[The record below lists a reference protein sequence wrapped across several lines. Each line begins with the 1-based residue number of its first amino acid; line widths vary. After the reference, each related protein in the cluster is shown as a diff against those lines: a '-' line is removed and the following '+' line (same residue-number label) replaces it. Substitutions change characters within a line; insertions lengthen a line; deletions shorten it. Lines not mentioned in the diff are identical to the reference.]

1 MEAVKS
7 ILPALAISAIVSGG
21 TAVMNQ
27 QVHGRLLEDN
37 IKATH
42 ELSKVMQELRFQLGV
57 FSERYV
63 TREELDR
70 RLERVGG
77 SHGA

>member
-1 MEAVKS
+1 MDVVKS

-37 IKATH
+37 IKATQD
-42 ELSKVMQELRFQLGV
+42 LSRVMQDLRFQLGI

-70 RLERVGG
+70 RLEKLGG
-77 SHGA
+77 SNGA

>member
-42 ELSKVMQELRFQLGV
+42 ELSNVMQELRFQLGV

-77 SHGA
+77 SNGA